1 VPPEDRYADRLD
13 YAPGRLVRQIDEPIT
28 VGNILWVFTDP
39 HRGYEFSYN
48 RWYERDHYYAGCMI
62 GAADFAGSR
71 WVATRQ
77 HKDARVGGDQG
88 WPFERSDGSYA
99 CVYYIL
105 GGSFDEWLPWAG
117 EQVRRLYEADRGF
130 AHRTHYNTAM
140 YDYDWRAYRDPDPVP
155 LELALDRRFGG
166 LIAQFVEP
174 AEGSDHHA
182 VDQWF
187 DETLPEW
194 LPESSV
200 ANVSS
205 WALHAG
211 GGVEDDVPVPIPGD
225 PNAAERKLQLYF
237 VDGDPLDSWERQRDL
252 VSALEHSG
260 VGRAVI
266 TMPFIPTVIGTD
278 QYIDELW

>member
-1 VPPEDRYADRLD
+1 
-13 YAPGRLVRQIDEPIT
+13 
-28 VGNILWVFTDP
+28 
-39 HRGYEFSYN
+39 
-48 RWYERDHYYAGCMI
+48 
-62 GAADFAGSR
+62 
-71 WVATRQ
+71 
-77 HKDARVGGDQG
+77 
-88 WPFERSDGSYA
+88 
-99 CVYYIL
+99 
-105 GGSFDEWLPWAG
+105 
-117 EQVRRLYEADRGF
+117 
-130 AHRTHYNTAM
+130 
-140 YDYDWRAYRDPDPVP
+140 

-174 AEGSDHHA
+174 AEGSDHEA

-194 LPESSV
+194 LPGSSV

-211 GGVEDDVPVPIPGD
+211 GVRDDVPVPIPGD
-225 PNAAERKLQLYF
+225 PRAANRKLQLYF
-237 VDGDPLDSWERQRDL
+237 VDGDPLASWDQQRQL
-252 VSALEHSG
+252 VSALEQSG